1 MFYVPEKLRLNSF
14 KQCHVARARDL
25 FQRYGRFDS
34 VPTSSDGQVIP
45 MNMNK
50 LDSLEYLDKYDA
62 YQAELE
68 RQKQTVNDSSSE
80 PHEVK
85 SNEVSEES

>member
-1 MFYVPEKLRLNSF
+1 MFYVPEKMRLNCF

-25 FQRYGRFDS
+25 FQRFGKLDS

-50 LDSLEYLDKYDA
+50 IDSLEYLYKYDA

-68 RQKQTVNDSSSE
+68 RQNQTVNDSSVNQHLQNDDS
-80 PHEVK
+80 
-85 SNEVSEES
+85 SGES